1 MNPIKIGM
9 IGFGRMGGFYL
20 EQMQKSGRW
29 EVAYICD
36 VSAESREE
44 ARRLAPQAQV
54 IADEQIIFDD
64 PEVAVVGL
72 FALADSRL
80 SQIGKAVAAG
90 KHIIAE
96 KPIADSVER
105 EWQAVSLVEKAPL
118 FSTVNLYLRN
128 SWYHNTIKEFISSGE
143 IGELAIIRVC
153 HMTPGLAPGEGHE
166 YEGPAFHG
174 TPNRSSRHGTR
185 RPCACGTTRTRGGC
199 SVTERS
205 RTAWCSTSRR
215 GMFTGSCPRS
225 RRITPT
231 WTSSGRRGSRA

>member
-90 KHIIAE
+90 KHMRVAVE
-96 KPIADSVER
+96 LVADED
-105 EWQAVSLVEKAPL
+105 AVLGGVHDVIQVTAQTL
-118 FSTVNLYLRN
+118 D
-128 SWYHNTIKEFISSGE
+128 HIE
-143 IGELAIIRVC
+143 IVHIVAI
-153 HMTPGLAPGEGHE
+153 
-166 YEGPAFHG
+166 
-174 TPNRSSRHGTR
+174 
-185 RPCACGTTRTRGGC
+185 
-199 SVTERS
+199 
-205 RTAWCSTSRR
+205 
-215 GMFTGSCPRS
+215 
-225 RRITPT
+225 
-231 WTSSGRRGSRA
+231 

>member
-1 MNPIKIGM
+1 M

-64 PEVAVVGL
+64 PEVAVGGL

-118 FSTVNLYLRN
+118 FSTVLMLSIIQGLYILR
-128 SWYHNTIKEFISSGE
+128 EDEGE
-143 IGELAIIRVC
+143 ELEKRQNKKKRNQQKND
-153 HMTPGLAPGEGHE
+153 PGAKKK
-166 YEGPAFHG
+166 
-174 TPNRSSRHGTR
+174 R
-185 RPCACGTTRTRGGC
+185 RPDEE
-199 SVTERS
+199 TERRKKSGS
-205 RTAWCSTSRR
+205 RNDGQGTCQKYREQPDE
-215 GMFTGSCPRS
+215 FE
-225 RRITPT
+225 RRIEEQTENSLH
-231 WTSSGRRGSRA
+231 W